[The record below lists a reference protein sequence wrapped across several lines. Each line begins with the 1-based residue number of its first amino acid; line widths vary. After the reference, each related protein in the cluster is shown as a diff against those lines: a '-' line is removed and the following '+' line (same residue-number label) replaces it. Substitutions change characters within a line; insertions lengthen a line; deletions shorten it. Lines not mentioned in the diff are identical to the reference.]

1 MKRNFLTIL
10 FITTSLSIF
19 GEGKENGLNI
29 PDSLFSAVLTRAE
42 LDSIYTKYLEEA
54 KSEKAKIVGAT
65 ADYYMAYRAYEE
77 SLMDLSQ
84 YYLDNAMEKGSND
97 TELMAECY
105 NLASILAQRKGNLE
119 KAIINTQKEI
129 ELERKL
135 DNKEN
140 LSASLNNIAGL
151 YLTANNYEI
160 AKRYIDEA
168 IQIEKG
174 LGRSQNM
181 AVRLGMASE
190 IELKMGNT
198 GKSYEY
204 ANEAFRLDSTDGR
217 QNKTAIR
224 RCQRAA
230 VLQEL
235 GRYDEAIRDLY
246 AAIPVL
252 DSARN
257 LQSLSIAYAQIGEI
271 LHKKKNLKEAEQ
283 YLTKCVEICNITGN
297 TYIESRG
304 HRGLYKVYKDE
315 GKTSKALE
323 HHEKMVELQNEI
335 NSDKSVKQLAL
346 FNVQYETLKIKLSM
360 LEKERTIAEQ
370 KQEIIYG
377 TAGILFLSV
386 VLVLVIII
394 AILKKRAAR
403 MAEEKN
409 AVLIKQALE
418 KDKLIALAQAYMSA
432 EVKEEVISIASDV
445 QELPKINL
453 TARELE
459 IARMCAQG
467 MLNKEIAN
475 ELNISP
481 RTVETHRNNLY
492 RKLGINNTVELLR
505 YMQKVG
511 L

>member
-1 MKRNFLTIL
+1 M
-10 FITTSLSIF
+10 
-19 GEGKENGLNI
+19 
-29 PDSLFSAVLTRAE
+29 
-42 LDSIYTKYLEEA
+42 
-54 KSEKAKIVGAT
+54 
-65 ADYYMAYRAYEE
+65 
-77 SLMDLSQ
+77 
-84 YYLDNAMEKGSND
+84 
-97 TELMAECY
+97 
-105 NLASILAQRKGNLE
+105 
-119 KAIINTQKEI
+119 
-129 ELERKL
+129 
-135 DNKEN
+135 
-140 LSASLNNIAGL
+140 
-151 YLTANNYEI
+151 
-160 AKRYIDEA
+160 
-168 IQIEKG
+168 
-174 LGRSQNM
+174 
-181 AVRLGMASE
+181 
-190 IELKMGNT
+190 
-198 GKSYEY
+198 
-204 ANEAFRLDSTDGR
+204 
-217 QNKTAIR
+217 
-224 RCQRAA
+224 
-230 VLQEL
+230 
-235 GRYDEAIRDLY
+235 
-246 AAIPVL
+246 
-252 DSARN
+252 
-257 LQSLSIAYAQIGEI
+257 
-271 LHKKKNLKEAEQ
+271 
-283 YLTKCVEICNITGN
+283 EICNITGN

-377 TAGILFLSV
+377 TAGILFLSG
-386 VLVLVIII
+386 VLVLVIIV